1 MNRDRPSRSVDW
13 LTVIRRY
20 LIAATAGNVVWETA
34 QAPLY
39 TVWHTGAAR
48 EVVQAIVHCTLGD
61 ILIATVTL
69 VAALIAI
76 GSPAWPDQRF
86 GQVLT
91 ATVIFAA
98 GYTVYSE
105 YVNTVVR
112 HSWSYTSWMP
122 TLPWLGTG
130 VAPLAQWMVVPA
142 TALAWAGRVVPV
154 RKRPP
159 PDKAPQSTT

>member
-1 MNRDRPSRSVDW
+1 LLSCVDSTPRAYR
-13 LTVIRRY
+13 LK
-20 LIAATAGNVVWETA
+20 AGNAAWKVSTHAGTSPTA
-34 QAPLY
+34 QVPLY
-39 TVWHTGAAR
+39 TVWHTGTTR
-48 EVVQAIVHCTLGD
+48 EVVQAIMHCTLGD
-61 ILIATVTL
+61 ILIETVTV
-69 VAALIAI
+69 VAALLSV

-86 GQVLT
+86 GQVLA

-130 VAPLAQWMVVPA
+130 LAPLAQWMVVPA

-154 RKRPP
+154 RKRP
-159 PDKAPQSTT
+159 DKAPQSTT

>member
-1 MNRDRPSRSVDW
+1 MNGGGPSCSVDW
-13 LTVIRRY
+13 LTVVRRY

-34 QAPLY
+34 QVPLY
-39 TVWHTGAAR
+39 TVWHTGTTR
-48 EVVQAIVHCTLGD
+48 EVVQAIMHCTLGD
-61 ILIATVTL
+61 ILIETVTV
-69 VAALIAI
+69 VAALLSV

-86 GQVLT
+86 GQVLA

-130 VAPLAQWMVVPA
+130 LAPLAQWMVVPA
-142 TALAWAGRVVPV
+142 LALVSAHRRAH
-154 RKRPP
+154 
-159 PDKAPQSTT
+159 Q

>member
-1 MNRDRPSRSVDW
+1 MNRDGPSCSLDW

-20 LIAATAGNVVWETA
+20 LIAATAGNAVWETA

-39 TVWHTGAAR
+39 AVWHTGTAR
-48 EVVQAIVHCTLGD
+48 EVVQAIMHCTLGD
-61 ILIATVTL
+61 IVIETVAV
-69 VAALIAI
+69 VAALISV
-76 GSPAWPDQRF
+76 GSPAWPHQRF

-91 ATVIFAA
+91 ATIIFAA

-130 VAPLAQWMVVPA
+130 LAPLAQWMVVPA
-142 TALAWAGRVVPV
+142 FALVWAYRRVY
-154 RKRPP
+154 
-159 PDKAPQSTT
+159 Q